1 MATPKPRQPVV
12 RSFNLNRWFAIVG
25 LISIATI
32 SALAGWA
39 LSRFV
44 SDEMLKQEGE
54 LTQQFVQTL
63 VSTERSLQSYFAF
76 GEAEDSLELELAMSH
91 ISRMQDM
98 LRANVYNVDE
108 RVIWSSDRQLE
119 GHTFGP
125 NDELEEALAG
135 HLVVHTDVHHKH
147 GGKTEHRNLE
157 KRADLFVEIYVPV
170 RDPGSGEVVGAI
182 EFYKNP
188 QPLFHAL
195 QRMRY
200 YIALGAALAGGF
212 LYLALAGL
220 VRRAD
225 GLMRAQERRLIDTET
240 LAVIGEMSSAVA
252 HGIRNPLASI
262 RSSAEVIQVAD
273 LAVAREAGADIVSES
288 DRLEAWV
295 RELLSFS
302 RPLEDE
308 PEPVQVAPLIERCI
322 EDFGRDLEK
331 RRIDCRVDSVDGL
344 PEVRGDALLLGQV
357 LHSLV
362 SNAVE
367 AINRDGCLTL
377 RAAGNRGSGE
387 VMLAIGDTGPGMN
400 PEQLSLV
407 GKPFY
412 TTKARGLGVGLS
424 QVRRIVERYGGR
436 IEIDSEPGRG
446 TEVRLYLL
454 AA

>member
-1 MATPKPRQPVV
+1 MATPKPRLPVV
-12 RSFNLNRWFAIVG
+12 RSFNLSRWFAIVG

-44 SDEMLKQEGE
+44 SHELLQQEGE

-63 VSTERSLQSYFAF
+63 VSTERSLQSYFAY

-98 LRANVYNVDE
+98 LRANVYNTDR

-119 GHTFGP
+119 GKTFGS
-125 NDELEEALAG
+125 NDELDDALSG
-135 HLVVHTDVHHKH
+135 MLVVHPEVHHEH
-147 GGKTEHRNLE
+147 GGKAEHTNLE

-170 RDPGSGEVVGAI
+170 RDPVSGSVVGAI

-195 QRMRY
+195 QRMRT

-212 LYLALAGL
+212 LYVALAGL

-262 RSSAEVIQVAD
+262 RSSAELIQAAD
-273 LAVAREAGADIVSES
+273 LEVAREAGADIVSES
-288 DRLEAWV
+288 DRLETWV

-302 RPLEDE
+302 RPLDE
-308 PEPVQVAPLIERCI
+308 QPEPVQVAPLIARCV

-331 RRIDCRVDSVDGL
+331 RRIDCRVESADGL

-362 SNAVE
+362 ANAVE
-367 AINRDGCLTL
+367 AINKDGRLTL
-377 RAAGNRGSGE
+377 RSAGTGRE
-387 VMLAIGDTGPGMN
+387 VMLAIGDNGPGMSK
-400 PEQLSLV
+400 EQLSHV

-436 IEIDSEPGRG
+436 LEIDSEPGRG
-446 TEVRLYLL
+446 TEVRLFLM
-454 AA
+454 AV